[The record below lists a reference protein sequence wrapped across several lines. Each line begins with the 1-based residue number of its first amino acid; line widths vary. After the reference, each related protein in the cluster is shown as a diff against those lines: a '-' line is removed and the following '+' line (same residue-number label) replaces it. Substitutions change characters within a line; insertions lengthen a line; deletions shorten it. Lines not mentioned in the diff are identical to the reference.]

1 MWCLVILLG
10 TDIGVLW
17 LSAMGFRANLD
28 LLGADMAAPNEV
40 TFRLPRRRSS
50 VRRARALLYAALG
63 EWGVGQDAVETGELV
78 LSELVT
84 NALRVRVPCD
94 RLVGVR
100 IAWLA
105 EDGLLRLEVS
115 DAGEGKPEV
124 RAPGDDE
131 TGGRGLLLVEALAH
145 RWGFEQRACG
155 IGKTVW
161 SELKAPHLVP
171 EREGIEIAAAAV
183 RAGQCVRVWGAW
195 HAVRSVGTERSASDG
210 GHTVVLGLD
219 DGSALRID
227 ATGPLTVRDA
237 GVSSPQRGGEETQ
250 G

>member
-1 MWCLVILLG
+1 
-10 TDIGVLW
+10 
-17 LSAMGFRANLD
+17 
-28 LLGADMAAPNEV
+28 MAEPREV
-40 TFRLPRRRSS
+40 KFRLSRRRSS
-50 VRRARALLYAALG
+50 VPRARALLHSVLG
-63 EWGVGQDAVETGELV
+63 EWGAGSEAAETGELV

-84 NALRVRVPCD
+84 NAMRVRAPRD
-94 RLVGVR
+94 RLIGVR
-100 IAWLA
+100 IAWLTD
-105 EDGLLRLEVS
+105 DGLLRLEVS

-124 RAPGDDE
+124 RAPCEDE

-161 SELKAPHLVP
+161 AELKAPHLVS

-195 HAVRSVGTERSASDG
+195 HVVRSVGTERSASDG
-210 GHTVVLGLD
+210 GHTIVLELE

-227 ATGPLTVRDA
+227 STGPLTARDA
-237 GVSSPQRGGEETQ
+237 GVSSPQRHGEETS

>member
-1 MWCLVILLG
+1 M
-10 TDIGVLW
+10 DIGVLR

-28 LLGADMAAPNEV
+28 LMGAVMAAPNEV
-40 TFRLPRRRSS
+40 TFRLSRRRSS

-63 EWGVGQDAVETGELV
+63 NWGVDQDAVETGELV

-84 NALRVRVPCD
+84 NALRVRVPRD

-100 IAWLA
+100 IAWLT
-105 EDGLLRLEVS
+105 EEGMLRLEVS

-124 RAPGDDE
+124 RAPCEDD
-131 TGGRGLLLVEALAH
+131 TGGRGLMLVEALAH

-161 SELKAPHLVP
+161 AELQAPNRVP
-171 EREGIEIAAAAV
+171 ECSGAEIAAAAV
-183 RAGQCVRVWGAW
+183 RPGQCVRGWGAW
-195 HAVRSVGTERSASDG
+195 RTVRSVGTERSASGDEC
-210 GHTVVLGLD
+210 TVVLELD
-219 DGSALRID
+219 EGPALRVD
-227 ATGPLTVRDA
+227 PTAPLAVRDA
-237 GVSSPQRGGEETQ
+237 GVSSPRSGGEDTP

>member
-1 MWCLVILLG
+1 
-10 TDIGVLW
+10 
-17 LSAMGFRANLD
+17 
-28 LLGADMAAPNEV
+28 MAEHSTAYEV
-40 TFRLPRRRSS
+40 KFRLSRRRSS
-50 VRRARALLYAALG
+50 VPRARALLQSVLG
-63 EWGVGQDAVETGELV
+63 AWGIGQVAETGELV

-84 NALRVRVPCD
+84 NAMRVRVPRD

-115 DAGEGKPEV
+115 DAGEGKPEM

-161 SELKAPHLVP
+161 AELNAPHSAP
-171 EREGIEIAAAAV
+171 ERDGTEIAAAAV
-183 RAGQCVRVWGAW
+183 RPGQCVRVWGAW
-195 HAVRSVGTERSASDG
+195 QMVRSVGTERPTADC
-210 GHTVVLGLD
+210 GHTIVLELD
-219 DGSALRID
+219 DGSALRLD

-237 GVSSPQRGGEETQ
+237 DVSSPQKGGKETP

>member
-1 MWCLVILLG
+1 
-10 TDIGVLW
+10 
-17 LSAMGFRANLD
+17 
-28 LLGADMAAPNEV
+28 MAAPNEV
-40 TFRLPRRRSS
+40 TFRLSRRRSS
-50 VRRARALLYAALG
+50 VGRARALLYAALG
-63 EWGVGQDAVETGELV
+63 EWGVGQDARETGELV

-84 NALRVRVPCD
+84 NALRVRVPRD

-105 EDGLLRLEVS
+105 EEGLLRLEVS

-124 RAPGDDE
+124 RAPCEDE

-161 SELKAPHLVP
+161 AELKAPHLAP
-171 EREGIEIAAAAV
+171 ERDGTEIAAVAV
-183 RAGQCVRVWGAW
+183 RPGQCVRVRDAW
-195 HAVRSVGTERSASDG
+195 QVVRSVGTERSASDCG
-210 GHTVVLGLD
+210 QTVVLGLD

-227 ATGPLTVRDA
+227 TTAPLTVRDA
-237 GVSSPQRGGEETQ
+237 GVSSPQGGGEETP

>member
-1 MWCLVILLG
+1 MGRLTTEHVPAFTWELELLAG
-10 TDIGVLW
+10 SV
-17 LSAMGFRANLD
+17 
-28 LLGADMAAPNEV
+28 GAVMAEPREV
-40 TFRLPRRRSS
+40 KFRLSRRRSS
-50 VRRARALLYAALG
+50 VPRARALLHSVLGDWGAGSEAA
-63 EWGVGQDAVETGELV
+63 ETGELV

-84 NALRVRVPCD
+84 NAMRVRAPRD

-100 IAWLA
+100 IVWPTD
-105 EDGLLRLEVS
+105 DGLLRLEVS

-124 RAPGDDE
+124 RAPCEDE

-161 SELKAPHLVP
+161 VELKAPHLAP
-171 EREGIEIAAAAV
+171 ERDGTEIAAVAV
-183 RAGQCVRVWGAW
+183 RPGQCVRVWGAW
-195 HAVRSVGTERSASDG
+195 HVVRSVGTDPSASDS

-219 DGSALRID
+219 DGSALPID
-227 ATGPLTVRDA
+227 ATAPLTVRDA
-237 GVSSPQRGGEETQ
+237 GVSSPQRGGEETP